1 MQLKNKEKFKAIK
14 LRKDGLSYS
23 EILEQVKVARSTL
36 SLWLRSVALSKP
48 QSQRLTE
55 KKLKSMMR
63 GAQTRRKQRI
73 DSSNAIYQK
82 SGGEIGNISSREL
95 LLIGSALYWAEGSKQ
110 KEHNVSQGII
120 FGNSDPNMVRLFLV
134 FAKNVLGVQDN
145 AIKFEL
151 YIHRNGNVPRAV
163 KYWAGELR
171 EPIKK
176 FSTVYFKNGN
186 ANTKRKNISENYHGL
201 IRVRILKSTSQNR
214 RITGWIQGIVKHC
227 GIV

>member
-1 MQLKNKEKFKAIK
+1 MVRNEQDKNKAIS
-14 LRKDGLSYS
+14 LRKQGLSYS
-23 EILEQVKVARSTL
+23 EILKKISVAKSTL
-36 SLWLRSVALSKP
+36 SLWLHSVALSKH

-55 KKLKSMMR
+55 KKLKSAMR

-73 DSSNAIYQK
+73 DNANAIYQK
-82 SGGEIGNISSREL
+82 SGGEIGNISKREL

-110 KEHNVSQGII
+110 KEHNVSQGVI
-120 FGNSDPNMVRLFLV
+120 FGNSDPNMIRLFLV
-134 FAKNVLGVQDN
+134 FAKDILGVEDD

-151 YIHRNGNVPRAV
+151 YIHRTGNVPRAV
-163 KYWAGELR
+163 KYWVGELR
-171 EPIKK
+171 EPKSK

-201 IRVRILKSTSQNR
+201 VRVRVLKSASLNR